1 MRFFPIWLG
10 ASALGLALGCQPAA
24 VQPDPAPVT
33 LAGNSPEAGKPA
45 IAQASTAPAP
55 TPRTPPPTEAPVG
68 WLAFGDSLT
77 QDAFATVLAWR
88 EVLGPNGPTPINAG
102 VRGDTTTTALTRID
116 KALADHPSARFVG
129 LAFGTND
136 VWGRMTV
143 DEFRTNMQA
152 MIDRV
157 KAAGRTPVLAT
168 IPYSPESELE
178 ALPTYNQAIRA
189 LETANGLAPGPD
201 LYALTQADE
210 SLIMADGVHM
220 TPIGSQAIQRA
231 WAETAVRML
240 R

>member
-10 ASALGLALGCQPAA
+10 ASVLGLALGCQPAA
-24 VQPDPAPVT
+24 VQPEPAPVT
-33 LAGNSPEAGKPA
+33 VAGNSPEVERAA
-45 IAQASTAPAP
+45 IAAASTAPVP

-77 QDAFATVLAWR
+77 QDAFATILAWR

-102 VRGDTTTTALTRID
+102 VRGDTTTTALARID
-116 KALADHPSARFVG
+116 GVLTAHPSARFVG

-143 DEFRTNMQA
+143 AQFRTNMQA
-152 MIDRV
+152 LIDRV

-168 IPYSPESELE
+168 IPYSPESEL
-178 ALPTYNQAIRA
+178 ASLPTYNQVLRE
-189 LETANGLAPGPD
+189 LEAANGLPSGPD

-210 SLIMADGVHM
+210 ALIMADGVHM
-220 TPIGSQAIQRA
+220 TPVGSQAIQRA
-231 WAETAVRML
+231 WAETAARML